1 MESTSYVVSFGMVFF
16 LPYDHG
22 LDIFRGN
29 DTTGCTL
36 VILRHNRVLL
46 FIQLE

>member
-1 MESTSYVVSFGMVFF
+1 MGPLFPVGIENLVYM
-16 LPYDHG
+16 
-22 LDIFRGN
+22 IFYGGN